1 MLLATDYPKIVARL
15 AQQLEASIANGR
27 TTPGPRQ
34 QNDVEIVIRKPAKPR
49 R

>member
-15 AQQLEASIANGR
+15 TQKLEESIANGH
-27 TTPGPRQ
+27 TTPGPKQ